1 MEFIDRLLPNGINM
15 TYAWFEAMHTRMDIV
30 LWSDI
35 VSDTVLHS
43 ICRSVKEEAV
53 RIELMASCFLTESEV
68 SGINSS
74 PVGEKVKLSEEMFS
88 ILERCII
95 YNRSTDGMFDIAV
108 SAGKKGVSLED
119 KICLDKDTLSAS
131 RLAEDIRLNLSGF
144 LKGYALDKAVSII
157 RNADVDNAL
166 VSFGNSSVYAIG
178 NHPGGNGWPVATED
192 GEEYVLM
199 NECLTTSGNS
209 REDRKH
215 IINPLTGEYVEGRSM
230 TSVITA
236 TAEEGEVMSTTSF
249 LKKNTTTNNPN
260 I

>member
-1 MEFIDRLLPNGINM
+1 MEFIDRLLPNRNHM

-35 VSDTVLHS
+35 VSDTILHS

-53 RIELMASCFLTESEV
+53 RIELMASCFLAESEV
-68 SGINSS
+68 AGINSS
-74 PVGEKVKLSEEMFS
+74 PVGERVKLSEEMFS
-88 ILERCII
+88 ILERCIV

-108 SAGKKGVSLED
+108 SAGKKGVFLMD
-119 KICLDKDTLSAS
+119 KICLDKNTLSAS
-131 RLAEDIRLNLSGF
+131 RLAEDVRLNLSGF
-144 LKGYALDKAVSII
+144 LKGYALDKAVGII
-157 RNADVDNAL
+157 RSAGVDNAL

-192 GEEYVLM
+192 GEEYILL

-215 IINPLTGEYVEGRSM
+215 IINPLTGEYIEGRSM
-230 TSVITA
+230 TSVITS